1 MGWEGWE
8 ETEQKALLQV
18 FEPALTGI
26 ILDGH
31 FMCLIQGRLQD
42 ASDIW
47 QLLVHSGP
55 VVGGPEDLGLL
66 LRFLLFTG
74 DQECVEGKKESLAAD
89 SAIHGALPTAQG
101 VPGGPPR

>member
-1 MGWEGWE
+1 MLLGLEGWE
-8 ETEQKALLQV
+8 ETGQKATLQV

-26 ILDGH
+26 ILNGH

-47 QLLVHSGP
+47 ELLIHSGP

-74 DQECVEGKKESLAAD
+74 DQECVEGKKESLPAE
-89 SAIHGALPTAQG
+89 SAIHGALPTA
-101 VPGGPPR
+101 